1 MTIFAHVCMCAYRFN
16 FISFHHL
23 SAQNPQRICGAWR
36 VQSKSTQITIIC
48 DDVKIEILYK
58 MYKSNRSRQSVMD
71 LSIQFFF
78 PLLFSSVRV
87 AMWRGVLS

>member
-1 MTIFAHVCMCAYRFN
+1 MVR
-16 FISFHHL
+16 
-23 SAQNPQRICGAWR
+23 G

-71 LSIQFFF
+71 LSIQFF
-78 PLLFSSVRV
+78 SVRV
-87 AMWRGVLS
+87 ARWSGVPCGSVCI

>member
-1 MTIFAHVCMCAYRFN
+1 MVR
-16 FISFHHL
+16 
-23 SAQNPQRICGAWR
+23 GVAWHG

-71 LSIQFFF
+71 LSIQFF
-78 PLLFSSVRV
+78 SVRFAV
-87 AMWRGVLS
+87 WCAGLWFSVHMMSESVT